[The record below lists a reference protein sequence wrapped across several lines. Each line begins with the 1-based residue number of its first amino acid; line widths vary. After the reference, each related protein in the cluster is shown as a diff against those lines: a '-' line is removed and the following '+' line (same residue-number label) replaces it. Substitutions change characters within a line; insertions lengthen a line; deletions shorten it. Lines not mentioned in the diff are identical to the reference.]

1 MRIIIIKNLCKSLF
15 TSKKNRVN
23 RQNHYGKTNQ
33 QEHEQ
38 QGQLWKPLR
47 IPFYKQG
54 RAEHTRP
61 PSCSPSLSGFSDQWY
76 IWSNSCFYNWSLKK
90 WSIIMTDHILPLL
103 SWELFNALLK
113 PAGKTIPGDHQTNDI
128 CPQLMIC
135 LHFSFLLFVVN
146 LLFLETDCDLAW
158 KYFRV

>member
-1 MRIIIIKNLCKSLF
+1 MRTWTARTVVKTSADPFLQARKSGAHPSTILLTFIIRF
-15 TSKKNRVN
+15 
-23 RQNHYGKTNQ
+23 
-33 QEHEQ
+33 
-38 QGQLWKPLR
+38 
-47 IPFYKQG
+47 
-54 RAEHTRP
+54 
-61 PSCSPSLSGFSDQWY
+61 QWSV
-76 IWSNSCFYNWSLKK
+76 ILSNSRFYNWSLKK

-128 CPQLMIC
+128 FPQLMIC

-158 KYFRV
+158 KYFKSLIMINDEMWQSDIPRSQKDVIR